1 MRGRPPN
8 KGACREGPEEYWN
21 FEIQQTKFGI
31 LGSFVFYEGC
41 DPPQALRQ
49 RRTIFEKK
57 RSTQRNDQNI
67 RPGIRSAER
76 TIQTAARAS
85 QPGAGGMVPD
95 VDFRTLPGNRKLPPW
110 KPLILRARDWVSDTR
125 SGVPLTGN
133 RTGITTPAHHPK
145 NSQPPKSGTGE
156 LCLFVRQ
163 KPASDQGLSVV
174 GIVKNTN
181 GQVQTSENRTNNN
194 QNNGHSSKKRPEEI

>member
-31 LGSFVFYEGC
+31 QGSFVFYEGC

-57 RSTQRNDQNI
+57 RSTHRNDQHT
-67 RPGIRSAER
+67 RHGIRSEER
-76 TIQTAARAS
+76 TIQPAARAN

-110 KPLILRARDWVSDTR
+110 KPLLLRARDWVSDTR
-125 SGVPLTGN
+125 SGVLLTGN
-133 RTGITTPAHHPK
+133 RTGITKPAHHPK
-145 NSQPPKSGTGE
+145 NSQSPKSGTGE
-156 LCLFVRQ
+156 LCLFVKQ
-163 KPASDQGLSVV
+163 KPASDKGLSAV
-174 GIVKNTN
+174 GIVNNTN
-181 GQVQTSENRTNNN
+181 GQVQTNGN
-194 QNNGHSSKKRPEEI
+194 QNNEHLKQRPEEI